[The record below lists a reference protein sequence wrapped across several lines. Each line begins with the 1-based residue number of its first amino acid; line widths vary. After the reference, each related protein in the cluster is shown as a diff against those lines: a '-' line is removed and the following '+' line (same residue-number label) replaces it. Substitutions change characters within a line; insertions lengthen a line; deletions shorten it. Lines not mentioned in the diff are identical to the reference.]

1 MAECRHWIEYWE
13 GDTHGACIY
22 CFKRFEIR
30 FRQRVPNNAPA
41 DSPATPLTE

>member
-1 MAECRHWIEYWE
+1 MPECRHWIEYYE

-30 FRQRVPNNAPA
+30 FRQKVPNNAPA
-41 DSPATPLTE
+41 ILRRNP